1 MLRQENFKGPIAWMA
16 KNHVVANLLML
27 MLIVGG
33 IISVMTIKQEVFP
46 DFDLDMINV
55 SVAYPGSSPEE
66 IEEGIIQ
73 VVEENIRSINGIK
86 KITSTAVEGRG
97 SVQIELEASADAQ
110 QTYQDILQEVDR
122 ITTFPENS
130 ETPQVSLVVRKRRV
144 LDIALY
150 GDMPEYILR
159 EQAELIRE
167 EMLQEKNITQVELSG
182 VRDYEIH
189 ISIPRAILQQYNLT
203 LGEVASKIK
212 QMATDL
218 PGGSLK
224 TESGEIL
231 LRMKEKR
238 DFAEDFAQLPI
249 ITTEDG
255 SILTLGDFATVEETF
270 EDSDVVAT
278 YNGQIAVMIDVYRV
292 GKQTP
297 LQISSDARKVLKEL
311 RKTLPDGLNLAI
323 RRDSSEIYKQRLH
336 LLLKNGTIGI
346 CLVLLVLGIFL
357 EGRLAFWIMM
367 GIPISFLGG
376 LAILPYTDS
385 SINMISMFAFL
396 IALGIVVDDAIVVG
410 ENVYSYIQKGNKFL
424 DSAILG
430 TREVAIPV
438 IYSVLTNI
446 VAFLPLMFL
455 PGFIGKIWKVIPVVV
470 GLVFSISLLEC
481 LFILPAHLA
490 RGKTERTNPVTRK
503 FHAVQ
508 QRFSHW
514 FTKKVRDVYGP
525 TLNFLLKNRYIVV
538 TCGVAILIIL
548 VGYVKSNR
556 IGIVPMMS
564 VDSDYAKVTIALPY
578 GSPID
583 KTLKIQ
589 KQLIDTAQEVADENG
604 GDMLLKGIYAVTGR
618 TFRGS
623 SGGHNSE
630 IRAYLTD
637 ADTRPISTAEFTK
650 KWQEKTGTIEGIDTI
665 LFESNAGGP
674 GSGASL
680 SIQLEHSNKEELD
693 SACIELADALENYP
707 NVSDIDNGITTG
719 KVQFDFKMRQEG
731 LALGLTASEVARQVR
746 NAFYGSEAIKQQRG
760 RNEITVRVKLP
771 EEERITESDIY
782 KFQVKTAAGIFVP
795 IEDVATITYGRAD
808 SKISHTDGKRTSV
821 VSANVTPS
829 SKSEFILADILA
841 NTVPKLQEKYPGLTY
856 GFTGMQADLRD
867 GMSALLNGFIVAMLA
882 IYLLLAIPFKNYAQP
897 LIVMVSIPF
906 GIGGAVLAHIIMG
919 YPLSMMSFMGI
930 VALSGVVVNDSL
942 VLIDFTNTRHRQE
955 GQNHHDAVHDA
966 GIMRFRPVMLTT
978 LTTFFGLA
986 PMIFETSRQAKFMV
1000 PMAISLG
1007 FGIVFATFITLIL
1020 VPCLY
1025 LIVEDLTSLMK
1036 AILGKTIKN

>member
-1 MLRQENFKGPIAWMA
+1 MLRQEIFKGPIAWMA
-16 KNHVVANLLML
+16 KNHVIANLLML
-27 MLIVGG
+27 LLIVGG
-33 IISVMTIKQEVFP
+33 IISTLTIKQEVFP
-46 DFDLDMINV
+46 NFDLDMINV

-73 VVEENIRSINGIK
+73 VVEENIRSITGIE
-86 KITSTAVEGRG
+86 KITSVAVEGSG
-97 SVQIELEASADAQ
+97 MVNIELETSADAQ
-110 QTYQDILQEVDR
+110 QTYQDVLQEIDR
-122 ITTFPENS
+122 ITTFPEDS
-130 ETPQVSLVVRKRRV
+130 ETPQVSLVAIKRRV

-150 GDMPEYILR
+150 GDMPEYVLR

-167 EMLQEKNITQVELSG
+167 QMLQEKNITQVELSG

-189 ISIPRAILQQYNLT
+189 ISIPRAILQQHNLT
-203 LGEVASKIK
+203 IGEVSSKIK
-212 QMATDL
+212 TLATDL

-238 DFAEDFAQLPI
+238 DFAENFAELPI

-255 SILTLGDFATVEETF
+255 SILTLGDFATVEEAF
-270 EDSDVVAT
+270 EDSDIIAT
-278 YNGQIAVMIDVYRV
+278 YNGQLAVMIDVYRV

-297 LQISSDARKVLKEL
+297 IQISSDAKAVLKQL
-311 RKTLPDGLNLAI
+311 RRTLPDGLKLAI
-323 RRDSSEIYKQRLH
+323 RRDSSDVYKQRLH

-346 CLVLLVLGIFL
+346 CFVLLILGIFL

-376 LAILPYTDS
+376 LAILMFTGET
-385 SINMISMFAFL
+385 INMISMFAFL

-410 ENVYSYIQKGNKFL
+410 ENIYSHIQKGHKLL

-430 TREVAIPV
+430 TREVATPV

-455 PGFIGKIWKVIPVVV
+455 PGFIGKIWRVIPIVV
-470 GLVFSISLLEC
+470 GLVFTISLIEC
-481 LFILPAHLA
+481 LFILPAHLT
-490 RGKTERTNPVTRK
+490 RGKVERTNIFTK
-503 FHAVQ
+503 KYHIVQ
-508 QRFSHW
+508 QKFSHW
-514 FTKKVRDVYGP
+514 FTKKVRDIYGP

-538 TCGVAILIIL
+538 AAGVAILIIL
-548 VGYVKSNR
+548 IGYVKSNR

-564 VDSDYAKVTIALPY
+564 IDSDYAKVTIVLPY
-578 GSPID
+578 GSPIE

-589 KQLIDTAQEVADENG
+589 KQLIATAQEVSDENG
-604 GDMLLKGIYAVTGR
+604 GDQLLKGIYAVTGIN
-618 TFRGS
+618 FRGS
-623 SGGHNSE
+623 SGGHNAE

-637 ADTRPISTAEFTK
+637 ADTRPISTAEFTQKWK
-650 KWQEKTGTIEGIDTI
+650 KKTGTLEGIDTI

-680 SIQLEHSNKEELD
+680 SIQLEHSNKDELEA
-693 SACIELADALENYP
+693 ACIELAKVLENYP
-707 NVSDIDNGITTG
+707 NVSDIDNGIITG
-719 KVQFDFKMRQEG
+719 KVQFDFKMRPEG
-731 LALGLTASEVARQVR
+731 LALGLTAAGVASQVR
-746 NAFYGSEAIKQQRG
+746 NAFYGQEAIKQQRG
-760 RNEITVRVKLP
+760 KNEITIRVKLP

-782 KFQVKTAAGIFVP
+782 KFQVKTPAGTFVP
-795 IEDVATITYGRAD
+795 IEDVATITYGRAE
-808 SKISHTDGKRTSV
+808 SKISHTDGKRTAV
-821 VSANVTPS
+821 VSANVVPRS
-829 SKSEFILADILA
+829 QSEFILADILE
-841 NTVPKLQEKYPGLTY
+841 NTIPKLQEKYPGLAY
-856 GFTGMQADLRD
+856 GFSGMQEDLRD
-867 GMSALLNGFIVAMLA
+867 GMSALINGFIFAMLA

-906 GIGGAVLAHIIMG
+906 GIAGAVIAHIIMG
-919 YPLSMMSFMGI
+919 YPLSLMSFMGI

-942 VLIDFTNTRHRQE
+942 VLIDFTNTRHRKE

-966 GIMRFRPVMLTT
+966 GIMRFRPILLTT

-1007 FGIVFATFITLIL
+1007 FGIVFATLVTLVL

-1025 LIVEDLTSLMK
+1025 LIVEDVTSLGR
-1036 AILGKTIKN
+1036 AILGKK

>member
-1 MLRQENFKGPIAWMA
+1 MLRQEIFKGPIAWMA
-16 KNHVVANLLML
+16 KNHVIANLLML
-27 MLIVGG
+27 MLLIGG
-33 IISVMTIKQEVFP
+33 IISTLTIKQEVFP

-73 VVEENIRSINGIK
+73 VVEENIRSITGIK

-97 SVQIELEASADAQ
+97 SVEIELDVSADAQ
-110 QTYQDILQEVDR
+110 QTYQDVLQEIDR
-122 ITTFPENS
+122 ITTFPEDS
-130 ETPQVSLVVRKRRV
+130 ETPQVSLAVRKRRV

-150 GDMPEYILR
+150 GNMPEYVLR

-167 EMLQEKNITQVELSG
+167 QMLQKKDITQVELSG
-182 VRDYEIH
+182 IRDYEIH
-189 ISIPRAILQQYNLT
+189 ISIPRAVLQQYNLT
-203 LGEVASKIK
+203 LGEVAAKIK
-212 QMATDL
+212 RMATDR

-238 DFAEDFAQLPI
+238 NFADDFAELPI
-249 ITTEDG
+249 ITTKDG
-255 SILTLGDFATVEETF
+255 SVLTLGDLATVEDTF

-278 YNGQIAVMIDVYRV
+278 YNGQLAVMIDVYRV

-297 LQISSDARKVLKEL
+297 LQISSDARSVIKQL
-311 RKTLPDGLNLAI
+311 RNTLPEGLNLAI
-323 RRDSSEIYKQRLH
+323 RRDLSEIYRQRLH
-336 LLLKNGTIGI
+336 LLLRNGAIGI
-346 CLVLLVLGIFL
+346 TLVLLVLGIFL

-376 LAILPYTDS
+376 LAILPYTGA

-430 TREVAIPV
+430 TKEVAIPV

-470 GLVFSISLLEC
+470 GLVFAISLLEC

-490 RGKTERTNPVTRK
+490 RGKKERTNIFTK
-503 FHAVQ
+503 KYHILQ
-508 QRFSHW
+508 QKFSHW
-514 FTKKVRDVYGP
+514 FSKKVRDIYGP

-538 TCGVAILIIL
+538 AVGVAILIIL

-578 GSPID
+578 GSPIE

-589 KQLIDTAQEVADENG
+589 KKLIETAREVADENG
-604 GDMLLKGIYAVTGR
+604 GDRLLVGIYAVTGR
-618 TFRGS
+618 NFRGS

-637 ADTRPISTAEFTK
+637 ADTRPISTVEFTE
-650 KWQEKTGTIEGIDTI
+650 KWKQKTGTIEEIDVI

-680 SIQLEHSNKEELD
+680 SIQLEHSNKEELEAA
-693 SACIELADALENYP
+693 SIELANVLENYP
-707 NVSDIDNGITTG
+707 NVSDIDDGITTG
-719 KVQFDFKMRQEG
+719 KVQFDFKMRLEG
-731 LALGLTASEVARQVR
+731 LALGLTSADVATQVR

-771 EEERITESDIY
+771 EEERITENDIY
-782 KFQVKTAAGIFVP
+782 KFQVKTPASTFVP
-795 IEDVATITYGRAD
+795 IEDVATIIYGRAD
-808 SKISHTDGKRTSV
+808 SKITHTDGKRTAV
-821 VSANVTPS
+821 VSANVTPT
-829 SKSEFILADILA
+829 SKSEFILADVIK
-841 NTVPKLQEKYPGLTY
+841 NTIPKLQEKYPGLSY
-856 GFTGMQADLRD
+856 GFTGRQADLRE
-867 GMSALLNGFIVAMLA
+867 GMSALINGFIIAMLV

-906 GIGGAVLAHIIMG
+906 GIAGAVIAHIIMG
-919 YPLSMMSFMGI
+919 YPLSLMSFMGI

-942 VLIDFTNTRHRQE
+942 VLIDFTNTRHRKE

-966 GIMRFRPVMLTT
+966 GIMRFRPILLTT
-978 LTTFFGLA
+978 LTTFFGLS
-986 PMIFETSRQAKFMV
+986 PMIFETSRQARFMV

-1007 FGIVFATFITLIL
+1007 FGIVFATLVTLVL

-1025 LIVEDLTSLMK
+1025 LIVEDLTKLSK
-1036 AILGKTIKN
+1036 AITGHK